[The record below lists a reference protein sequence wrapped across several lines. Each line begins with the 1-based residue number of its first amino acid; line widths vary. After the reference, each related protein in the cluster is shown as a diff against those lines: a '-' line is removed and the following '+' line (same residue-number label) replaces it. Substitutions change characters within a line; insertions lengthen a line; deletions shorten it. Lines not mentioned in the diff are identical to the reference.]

1 VYLTTPT
8 CVTTGRRGMSTEDL
22 TRVMDPHMRHLTRVM
37 DDRKDSPHPLPQA
50 PNGLAPP
57 SISSRRA
64 IPLSH
69 HYVTS

>member
-1 VYLTTPT
+1 
-8 CVTTGRRGMSTEDL
+8 MSTEE
-22 TRVMDPHMRHLTRVM
+22 RVSFCDREPLTRVM

-69 HYVTS
+69 HYVTEYIEQYIEQYIDKFIG